1 MMILLVLALFFI
13 HHQAVSSPLMI
24 TNSSSLQYYL
34 CESGSLQSGTE
45 LILLNEIEHILSTGP
60 FCLVSNLENITIR
73 SSLYNKLAS
82 IKCKPHYKQGLGF
95 YNITNLTLQNIRMQ
109 HCGGYLPKYL
119 FSFLANESF
128 YFESNQSV
136 SVVLSNCSKV
146 SLFNV
151 TVLDYCGFG
160 VILLNPTGFIF
171 LEHINVSMAETVA
184 MYHKCIGTGIVL
196 YYSNR
201 YNYFWSHFVLRHAL
215 FIENYNYLKLKRSIA
230 KLLQSNYSPKF
241 PVSSLSACFTVIYT
255 HGIYSANV
263 SLKYGSFYRCVGGYF
278 GGLAT
283 VFYNVTS
290 NLTSFSIDSYNFQHN
305 ILNIFPDSGFGIYIK
320 DVNTSISYTCIWNSV
335 IITNCNFF
343 DHQSNK
349 LIHHADKNSLEK
361 SSLFILT
368 DDTASAI
375 SIKSVLYERW
385 YFGYRNPFIYAI
397 SSSANVKKLKI
408 YFCQIEYLTKK
419 GYHKLSGGAG
429 TLIFKNIE
437 SVYIEGNN
445 NKFMQITGSAI
456 TAYNSDIHLKGMT
469 IFNDIMADYG
479 AAIHLE
485 DSSHIFIYDSTNVIF
500 KNNSAT
506 FFGGAISSDVFV
518 NPFTKDSYCAIQLGQ
533 NIDLAQTKSL
543 LHFEDNDALL
553 AGNSMYIS
561 NMYQCTQKHR
571 VTAASD
577 LIQLYNNIFNF
588 KISKHKING
597 LAQVSSLPYKVC
609 LCLSNNRVIC
619 MGQSFSLYAGEPL
632 MINLIVFDLNNT
644 QTYSAINAEL
654 VSGDKNVSD
663 VQDISWRLK
672 LNNQPLP
679 VVSGVGCTKLK
690 YNINLHNLALT
701 SLRMLIYV
709 SSISPRLEIH
719 IKKLDCPIGFIENIT
734 CVCSPF
740 LVSLGITECNI
751 NDTSVTIALHSWL
764 GTVNYSNKSVLGYS
778 NQCPAGYCK
787 TLLTKVNILQTDY
800 VCTGNHHGML
810 CGQCKEGYSVV
821 IGSEECH
828 ICSNTSLYVIAIYIV
843 GGALYVLFLYVLRWT
858 IDSGTVGGL
867 VFWLDIVS
875 IINVPLPLKTYNN
888 IVKYV
893 FCITHLLSF
902 QWTMPACLFDG
913 LTALHR
919 HAFLFAIP
927 VYLWFLVAVIVLISR
942 CSSTIANIT
951 VNSSVQ
957 VLATLMHLSVSKL
970 FLTSIT
976 TVIPTQ
982 IYIDSGNTSS
992 TYSSMWVW
1000 YTDGSVLY
1008 GKNVYHI
1015 ALIIISSLTLCLF
1028 IFPYIAIG
1036 LLGEKYVY
1044 RCICSQYLRPFV
1056 ESLCAP
1062 YKEKTGYWFGVR
1074 LVVLTLMYSI
1084 HIFFQGKNFNIQL
1097 LLFTVILGTFIIAQA
1112 CLMPFKNK
1120 FLNALDLWFMI
1131 LLEGNFIVYMYCIT
1145 RKDVLF
1151 ESVSSLLIQLMGLSS
1166 CIAVLIYHISLKLKR
1181 QTEMFRQF
1189 VKNMKCVRKLHYI
1202 YTLLKNEDQSQPQ
1215 LIVNGDHD
1223 DNDVEDSNN
1232 NHVTRSEV
1240 WLYSLIDEQD

>member
-1 MMILLVLALFFI
+1 MMILLVLALFLI

-24 TNSSSLQYYL
+24 NNSSSLQYYL

-45 LILLNEIEHILSTGP
+45 LILLHEIGHILSTGP

-82 IKCKPHYKQGLGF
+82 IKCNPHYKQGLGF
-95 YNITNLTLQNIRMQ
+95 YNIINLTLQNIRMH

-128 YFESNQSV
+128 YFESNQSA
-136 SVVLSNCSKV
+136 SVVISNCSNV

-171 LEHINVSMAETVA
+171 LEHITVRKAA
-184 MYHKCIGTGIVL
+184 MYRKCIGTGIVL

-201 YNYFWSHFVLRHAL
+201 YSYFWSHFVLRHAL
-215 FIENYNYLKLKRSIA
+215 FKDIYNFLKPKRSIA

-255 HGIYSANV
+255 HGIYSAKV
-263 SLKYGSFYRCVGGYF
+263 SLKYGSFHRCMGGYF
-278 GGLAT
+278 DGLAT

-290 NLTSFSIDSYNFQHN
+290 NLTGFSIDRYHFHHN
-305 ILNIFPDSGFGIYIK
+305 IYPESGFGIYIK
-320 DVNTSISYTCIWNSV
+320 DVNTSISQIWNSV
-335 IITNCNFF
+335 IISNCNFY
-343 DHQSNK
+343 DHESIWK
-349 LIHHADKNSLEK
+349 IHHANKNSLER
-361 SSLFILT
+361 SALFILT
-368 DDTASAI
+368 DDTASSI
-375 SIKSVLYERW
+375 SIKSVQYQTR
-385 YFGYRNPFIYAI
+385 YYGYRNPFIYAI

-408 YFCQIEYLTKK
+408 YFHQVEFIQGKWH
-419 GYHKLSGGAG
+419 HKLSSGAG

-445 NKFMQITGSAI
+445 NIFTRITGSAI
-456 TAYNSDIHLKGMT
+456 IAYNSDIHLKGRT
-469 IFNDIMADYG
+469 IFDNIMADYG

-533 NIDLAQTKSL
+533 NIDLTQTKSL
-543 LHFEDNDALL
+543 LHFEDNNALL

-571 VTAASD
+571 VTAARD

-609 LCLSNNRVIC
+609 LCLINNRVIC
-619 MGQSFSLYAGEPL
+619 VDQSFSLYAGETL
-632 MINLIVFDLNNT
+632 TINLIVFDLNNT
-644 QTYSAINAEL
+644 QTYSVVSAEL

-701 SLRMLIYV
+701 SFRMLIYV
-709 SSISPRLEIH
+709 SSISPRLQIL

-751 NDTSVTIALHSWL
+751 NNTSVTIPLHSWL

-800 VCTGNHHGML
+800 VCTGNHRGML

-828 ICSNTSLYVIAIYIV
+828 ICSNTSLYVIAIYVV

-867 VFWLDIVS
+867 VFWLDIS
-875 IINVPLPLKTYNN
+875 
-888 IVKYV
+888 
-893 FCITHLLSF
+893 
-902 QWTMPACLFDG
+902 
-913 LTALHR
+913 
-919 HAFLFAIP
+919 
-927 VYLWFLVAVIVLISR
+927 
-942 CSSTIANIT
+942 
-951 VNSSVQ
+951 
-957 VLATLMHLSVSKL
+957 
-970 FLTSIT
+970 
-976 TVIPTQ
+976 
-982 IYIDSGNTSS
+982 
-992 TYSSMWVW
+992 
-1000 YTDGSVLY
+1000 
-1008 GKNVYHI
+1008 
-1015 ALIIISSLTLCLF
+1015 
-1028 IFPYIAIG
+1028 
-1036 LLGEKYVY
+1036 
-1044 RCICSQYLRPFV
+1044 
-1056 ESLCAP
+1056 
-1062 YKEKTGYWFGVR
+1062 
-1074 LVVLTLMYSI
+1074 
-1084 HIFFQGKNFNIQL
+1084 
-1097 LLFTVILGTFIIAQA
+1097 
-1112 CLMPFKNK
+1112 
-1120 FLNALDLWFMI
+1120 
-1131 LLEGNFIVYMYCIT
+1131 
-1145 RKDVLF
+1145 
-1151 ESVSSLLIQLMGLSS
+1151 
-1166 CIAVLIYHISLKLKR
+1166 
-1181 QTEMFRQF
+1181 
-1189 VKNMKCVRKLHYI
+1189 
-1202 YTLLKNEDQSQPQ
+1202 
-1215 LIVNGDHD
+1215 
-1223 DNDVEDSNN
+1223 
-1232 NHVTRSEV
+1232 
-1240 WLYSLIDEQD
+1240 

>member
-1 MMILLVLALFFI
+1 MILLVLALFFV
-13 HHQAVSSPLMI
+13 HYQAVSSSPLTI
-24 TNSSSLQYYL
+24 TNSYSLQYYL
-34 CESGSLQSGTE
+34 CESGRLQSGTE
-45 LILLNEIEHILSTGP
+45 LILLHEIEHILSTGP
-60 FCLVSNLENITIR
+60 FCLVGNLENITIR

-82 IKCKPHYKQGLGF
+82 IKCNNSHYKQPRGLGF
-95 YNITNLTLQNIRMQ
+95 YNITNLTLQNIYMQ
-109 HCGGYLPKYL
+109 HCGGFLPKYL

-128 YFESNQSV
+128 YFESNQSA
-136 SVVLSNCSKV
+136 SVVLSNCSNA

-215 FIENYNYLKLKRSIA
+215 FNAENYNYLTLKRSIA
-230 KLLQSNYSPKF
+230 KLLQSNYSPKLL
-241 PVSSLSACFTVIYT
+241 VSSLSACFTVIYT

-263 SLKYGSFYRCVGGYF
+263 LLKYGSFHRCIGGYF

-290 NLTSFSIDSYNFQHN
+290 NLTSFSIDSYNFHHN
-305 ILNIFPDSGFGIYIK
+305 IHNIYPHSGFGIYIK
-320 DVNTSISYTCIWNSV
+320 DVNTSISYIWNSV
-335 IITNCNFF
+335 IISNCNFY
-343 DHQSNK
+343 DHEFIRK
-349 LIHHADKNSLEK
+349 IHHANKNSLER
-361 SSLFILT
+361 SALFILT

-375 SIKSVLYERW
+375 SIKSVQYVR
-385 YFGYRNPFIYAI
+385 YYYGYRNPFICAI
-397 SSSANVKKLKI
+397 STSANVKKLKI
-408 YFCQIEYLTKK
+408 YFRQIQYIAGEWN
-419 GYHKLSGGAG
+419 HKFKISSGAG
-429 TLIFKNIE
+429 TLVFKNIE

-445 NKFMQITGSAI
+445 NIFTQITGSAVI
-456 TAYNSDIHLKGMT
+456 AYNSDIHLKGRT
-469 IFNDIMADYG
+469 IFDNIMADYG

-485 DSSHIFIYDSTNVIF
+485 DSSHIFIYNSTNVIF

-506 FFGGAISSDVFV
+506 FFGGAISSNIFV

-533 NIDLAQTKSL
+533 NINLTQTKFL
-543 LHFEDNDALL
+543 LHFEDNNALL

-561 NMYQCTQKHR
+561 NMYQCSQKHM
-571 VTAASD
+571 VTAARD

-619 MGQSFSLYAGEPL
+619 IDQSFSLYAGEPL
-632 MINLIVFDLNNT
+632 MMNLIAFDLNNT
-644 QTYSAINAEL
+644 QTYSVISAEL
-654 VSGDKNVSD
+654 VSGDKYVSD

-709 SSISPRLEIH
+709 SSISPRLQIL

-751 NDTSVTIALHSWL
+751 NDTSVTIPLHSWL

-810 CGQCKEGYSVV
+810 CGQCKVGYSVV

-843 GGALYVLFLYVLRWT
+843 GGVLYVLFLYVLRWT

-867 VFWLDIVS
+867 VFWLDIIS
-875 IINVPLPLKTYNN
+875 IINIPLPLKTYNN

-1074 LVVLTLMYSI
+1074 LIVLTLMYSI
-1084 HIFFQGKNFNIQL
+1084 HIFFQGKNFDIQL

-1112 CLMPFKNK
+1112 ILMPFKNK

-1166 CIAVLIYHISLKLKR
+1166 CIAVLIYHISFKLKR
-1181 QTEMFRQF
+1181 QTKMLQQF
-1189 VKNMKCVRKLHYI
+1189 VKNMKCVRKLCYI
-1202 YTLLKNEDQSQPQ
+1202 LKNEDQSQLQ
-1215 LIVNGDHD
+1215 IVNEDHD
-1223 DNDVEDSNN
+1223 DSDVENSNN

-1240 WLYSLIDEQD
+1240 WLYSLIDEKD